1 LADFHTL
8 LEKGAEM
15 VATAIVFFPAVLF
28 FLFMHGED
36 TTIPK
41 GTEITAYGS
50 IAEMRL
56 AGYRF
61 SLNDFAAPT
70 HDRLS
75 RDEDAVER

>member
-1 LADFHTL
+1 
-8 LEKGAEM
+8 M
-15 VATAIVFFPAVLF
+15 VATAIVFFPAVPF
-28 FLFMHGED
+28 FLFMHGKD

-41 GTEITAYGS
+41 GTEINADGN

-61 SLNDFAAPT
+61 SLNDFVAPT

-75 RDEDAVER
+75 RDEAAVER